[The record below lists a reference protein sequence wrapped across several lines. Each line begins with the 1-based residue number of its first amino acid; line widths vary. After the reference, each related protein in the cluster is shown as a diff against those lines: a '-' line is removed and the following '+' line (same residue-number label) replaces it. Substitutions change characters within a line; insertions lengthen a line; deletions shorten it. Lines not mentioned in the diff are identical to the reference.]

1 MFGTDELINVS
12 FKLIFLSNCQAN
24 LKVDGGIGNRYR
36 QICHNARFN
45 KDTTEDNYETL
56 DFVQDKSLASLLK
69 GEYKHALIKIF
80 LEAGHLYTKT
90 NHLSIPEEFEEA
102 IANTLEINDEVK
114 MWFND
119 NCEYGDDYKCSKKE
133 LEDAIAKP
141 FREIQNEIQ
150 RITNLKYVRNM
161 RFGKVQGGWKGFRI
175 KSECFLNLDE

>member
-1 MFGTDELINVS
+1 
-12 FKLIFLSNCQAN
+12 
-24 LKVDGGIGNRYR
+24 
-36 QICHNARFN
+36 
-45 KDTTEDNYETL
+45 
-56 DFVQDKSLASLLK
+56 VQDKTLASLLK

-80 LEAGHLYTKT
+80 LGAGHLYTKT

-119 NCEYGDDYKCSKKE
+119 NCEYGDDYKCNKKE

-150 RITNLKYVRNM
+150 RITNHLKRDLMDFNRNSSWNTPFVGSSANTPPGTNNQS
-161 RFGKVQGGWKGFRI
+161 RNTAGA
-175 KSECFLNLDE
+175 

>member
-1 MFGTDELINVS
+1 M
-12 FKLIFLSNCQAN
+12 
-24 LKVDGGIGNRYR
+24 
-36 QICHNARFN
+36 
-45 KDTTEDNYETL
+45 
-56 DFVQDKSLASLLK
+56 
-69 GEYKHALIKIF
+69 
-80 LEAGHLYTKT
+80 
-90 NHLSIPEEFEEA
+90 SIPEEFEEA
-102 IANTLEINDEVK
+102 TANTLEINDEVK